1 MARLYQKKK
10 KKNRIEHAY
19 PLSRH
24 RIRKK
29 SAIISIAN
37 HYFCCFMGVLLQ
49 GLTVSRKFENVLA
62 SAA

>member
-1 MARLYQKKK
+1 MAHLYQKKIVLK
-10 KKNRIEHAY
+10 HAY

-29 SAIISIAN
+29 SAIISIAY
-37 HYFCCFMGVLLQ
+37 HYFCCFMAVLLQ